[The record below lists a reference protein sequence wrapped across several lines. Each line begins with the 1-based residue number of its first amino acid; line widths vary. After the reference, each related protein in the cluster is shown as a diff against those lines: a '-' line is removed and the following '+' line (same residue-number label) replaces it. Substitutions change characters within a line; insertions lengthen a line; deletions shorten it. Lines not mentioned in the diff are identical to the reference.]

1 MCEDDVVVQGI
12 GIALKAWEERRL
24 DVCVHSVPSLMA
36 IGVWCSRAGAQA
48 GRCAAVTRPDPIEP
62 AGLPGTFRAAAH
74 ADAVARV
81 CHAYARCVSAGCVHL
96 IRVRLGFHDGPRAAP
111 IVPFLAALRHIPS
124 QQSQHPPD

>member
-36 IGVWCSRAGAQA
+36 IGVWCCRAGAQA

-62 AGLPGTFRAAAH
+62 AGLGRSVPLPMRMRWRASAMHMRGAYRR
-74 ADAVARV
+74 DA
-81 CHAYARCVSAGCVHL
+81 CT
-96 IRVRLGFHDGPRAAP
+96 
-111 IVPFLAALRHIPS
+111 
-124 QQSQHPPD
+124 